1 MTFKKLKRRIKKVS
15 QNVKKPVKKVL
26 KKTERVVKKPLKV
39 AVKINKELIF
49 KPTKKI
55 LKETKRGLK
64 KTEKVL
70 RKPVKK
76 GLKSLEKTVKEAAIP
91 IAITI
96 ATGGTGIPTIL
107 ATTAITRATTKKI
120 KNPYVK
126 AAISTAISGSITNS
140 GKILQDTAKSVV
152 AVKVARKTKSSAAA
166 ALVVAAVGGDIKN
179 VHDAGKIITREVVK
193 EQVSKKVLKKTKN
206 VLLSQVAGSLSGLGA
221 ENIYGK
227 VRVNYEINKLEKL
240 KEIEQKRIKNE
251 LEQKSSNKDTIKDKT
266 ICEKDRI
273 VTKEKPK
280 QEIKDTIKDKTICEK
295 DRIVTKEKPKQE
307 IKEKI
312 LNKKVNTY
320 QDVDTELKLNLDN
333 GKANISASKSYGNE
347 SVNGTVTI
355 SNDSLGVSSS
365 MKVNDRTS
373 VGNHVNVT
381 KNSLSGG
388 ISVKNNNVENSYS
401 VAVRKDGFWNSEVGI
416 EHSQTISRKTDI
428 KGVCVSKTTYK
439 QDIRVPL
446 CGKVGTVEQNVTT
459 CPGKITV
466 TNYKGFN
473 TKGGICGGAVA
484 TATVVG
490 APIVIAAA
498 GETAVVASGA
508 IIAGTTVPVL
518 VTAN

>member
-1 MTFKKLKRRIKKVS
+1 MSFKKKIRRKLKKVKRGI
-15 QNVKKPVKKVL
+15 KKPVKKVL
-26 KKTERVVKKPLKV
+26 KKTEKVIKKPLKGI
-39 AVKINKELIF
+39 VKIHKEVIF

-193 EQVSKKVLKKTKN
+193 EQVSKKVLKKTNN

-227 VRVNYEINKLEKL
+227 VRVNYEINKQEKL
-240 KEIEQKRIKNE
+240 RKEIEQKRIKKE
-251 LEQKSSNKDTIKDKT
+251 LEQKSSNKDIIKDKT
-266 ICEKDRI
+266 ICEKENIKERI
-273 VTKEKPK
+273 VRKE
-280 QEIKDTIKDKTICEK
+280 E
-295 DRIVTKEKPKQE
+295 PKQE

-312 LNKKVNTY
+312 FNKKVNTY

-365 MKVNDRTS
+365 MKINDRTS

-388 ISVKNNNVENSYS
+388 VSVKNNNVENSYS

-446 CGKVGTVEQNVTT
+446 CGKVGTIEQNVTT

-473 TKGGICGGAVA
+473 TKGGVCGGAVA

-498 GETAVVASGA
+498 GETALITSGA
-508 IIAGTTVPVL
+508 ILAGTTVPVL

>member
-166 ALVVAAVGGDIKN
+166 ALVVAAVGGDIKD

-193 EQVSKKVLKKTKN
+193 EQVSKKVLKKTNN
-206 VLLSQVAGSLSGLGA
+206 VILSQVAGSLTGLGA

-240 KEIEQKRIKNE
+240 RKEIEQKRIKKE
-251 LEQKSSNKDTIKDKT
+251 LEQKSSNKDIIKDKT
-266 ICEKDRI
+266 ICEKD
-273 VTKEKPK
+273 K
-280 QEIKDTIKDKTICEK
+280 
-295 DRIVTKEKPKQE
+295 IVTKEKPKQE

-333 GKANISASKSYGNE
+333 GKANISVSKSYGNE
-347 SVNGTVTI
+347 SVNGSVTV

-446 CGKVGTVEQNVTT
+446 CGKVGTIEQNVTT

-473 TKGGICGGAVA
+473 TKGGVCGGAIA
-484 TATVVG
+484 TTTVVA
-490 APIVIAAA
+490 APLVIAAA

-508 IIAGTTVPVL
+508 ILAGTAVPVI

>member
-166 ALVVAAVGGDIKN
+166 ALVVAAVGGDIKD
-179 VHDAGKIITREVVK
+179 VHDAGKIITREVVR
-193 EQVSKKVLKKTKN
+193 EQVSKKVLKKTNN
-206 VLLSQVAGSLSGLGA
+206 VILSQVAGSLTGLGA

-240 KEIEQKRIKNE
+240 RKEIEQKRIKKE
-251 LEQKSSNKDTIKDKT
+251 LEQKSSN
-266 ICEKDRI
+266 
-273 VTKEKPK
+273 
-280 QEIKDTIKDKTICEK
+280 KDTIKDKTICEK

-446 CGKVGTVEQNVTT
+446 CGKVGTIEQNVTT

-473 TKGGICGGAVA
+473 TKGAVCGGAVA
-484 TATVVG
+484 TATVISAPAVITAAELIGTEALITG
-490 APIVIAAA
+490 ATVSA
-498 GETAVVASGA
+498 
-508 IIAGTTVPVL
+508 VPVL